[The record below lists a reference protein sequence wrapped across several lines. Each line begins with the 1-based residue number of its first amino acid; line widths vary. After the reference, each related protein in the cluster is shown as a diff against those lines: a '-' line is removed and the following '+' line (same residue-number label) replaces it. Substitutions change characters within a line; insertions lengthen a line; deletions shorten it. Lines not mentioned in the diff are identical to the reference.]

1 MLAGLLFATHD
12 ADDRPDQLAAT
23 LPFAGTTLIEYQA
36 RLLVAAGA
44 SQLVIGVS
52 RLTPELLGAIGRIA
66 RRGVAVDAVRS
77 ATEAAAKLHPLGR
90 IVMLADGLVTT
101 DAVIRAAAA
110 EGGDLLLVGE
120 AEARLEGLER
130 LGGGAVWAGVARF
143 RRERVEEVSAMPR
156 DYDLQSALLRVV
168 AQAGAEQMALPVG
181 AAQAGHG
188 VERRAAVLDR
198 YNRAI
203 IEASVADRGGWYD
216 RWVTAPIAR
225 FVLPRLIQRRVTA
238 TSIAVE
244 GLVATGAGL
253 ATMLVGPLGSGL
265 LVMLLGTMG
274 VELARTLASLRDE
287 ASLALATDRLGLAA
301 PAAGVLALGVET
313 MRRGGGGEVL
323 TAVLALV
330 VLAALA
336 ERAGLG
342 RRERGWGSPVVYLAM
357 ATLGALASLPLA
369 GVGLAAGYAAVTAAM
384 AVERLRRDA

>member
-44 SQLVIGVS
+44 SQLVIAVS

-77 ATEAAAKLHPLGR
+77 AAEAAAKLHPLGR

-101 DAVIRAAAA
+101 DAVVRAAGG
-110 EGGDLLLVGE
+110 EGGDLLVVDV
-120 AEARLEGLER
+120 EARLEGLER
-130 LGGGAVWAGVARF
+130 VGGGAVWAGVARF
-143 RRERVEEVSAMPR
+143 RRDRVEEVSAMPR
-156 DYDLQSALLRVV
+156 DYDLQSSLLRVV
-168 AQAGAEQMALPVG
+168 AQAGAEQVPLPTG
-181 AAQAGHG
+181 SAQAGHG

-238 TSIAVE
+238 TSIALAGVLATAA
-244 GLVATGAGL
+244 GLIAMLAGPLGAGL
-253 ATMLVGPLGSGL
+253 LAT
-265 LVMLLGTMG
+265 LLGVMG
-274 VELARTLASLRDE
+274 IELARTLASLRDE
-287 ASLALATDRLGLAA
+287 AHLALLTDRLGMVA
-301 PAAGVLALGVET
+301 PAAAVLVLGVET
-313 MRRGGGGEVL
+313 ARRGGGGEVL
-323 TAVLALV
+323 VTMLALL

-336 ERAGLG
+336 ERAGMG
-342 RRERGWGSPVVYLAM
+342 RRERAWGSPVVYLACT
-357 ATLGALASLPLA
+357 TLGTLVGLPLA
-369 GVGLAAGYAAVTAAM
+369 GAGVAASYAALTAAM